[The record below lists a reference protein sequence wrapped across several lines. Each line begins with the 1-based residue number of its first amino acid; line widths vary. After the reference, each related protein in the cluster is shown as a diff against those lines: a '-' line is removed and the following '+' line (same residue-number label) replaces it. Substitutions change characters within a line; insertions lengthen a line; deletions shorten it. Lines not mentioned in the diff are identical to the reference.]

1 MGDQSRFERPPGP
14 DRHSRRARIFVLG
27 LDNPQPHHGLRESA
41 GESGVSGLSGAGR
54 SGATAWARQPES
66 KKKWPQLGGC
76 AGGPV
81 PRTGLVPRH
90 RGFDWLDVSYQ
101 DRQVFGRNEDL
112 DAARHA
118 GLASDQTCTLKG

>member
-1 MGDQSRFERPPGP
+1 
-14 DRHSRRARIFVLG
+14 
-27 LDNPQPHHGLRESA
+27 
-41 GESGVSGLSGAGR
+41 
-54 SGATAWARQPES
+54 
-66 KKKWPQLGGC
+66 
-76 AGGPV
+76 
-81 PRTGLVPRH
+81 VPRH